1 MKLTPEL
8 LQSQWNGIRYK
19 DGGYLQINIPH
30 PLEWH
35 IGYESINQKTLLL
48 VSNCEIGPIA
58 SSKSIAVCR
67 RKRESDNRWTLSF
80 KLLRFEQQDVFLI
93 LCCDI
98 IKYSSSA
105 KDEKE
110 ALSLVINRYKQWSR
124 LLESKGTGLMDEA
137 SRKGLLGEL
146 LFLNKQLSISASLLT
161 AVQGWVGADGAD
173 QDFIYSDGWYEVKS
187 IGVSAVSVLISSLEQ
202 LGCTDEG
209 ELVILRLDKTAPESS
224 GAFTLNSIVKD
235 LSNKLSSDSNAVDL
249 FRAKLAKYG
258 YMDLQEYS
266 EQWYYYSSIQ
276 RYRVD
281 ETFPKLTRQTVPA
294 QVVSLHY
301 GLDLPSLQNWLK
313 G

>member
-1 MKLTPEL
+1 MKLTPES
-8 LQSQWNGIRYK
+8 LQSQWNSIRYK
-19 DGGYLQINIPH
+19 DGGYLQLNIPH

-35 IGYESINQKTLLL
+35 IGCESINQKTLLL
-48 VSNCEIGPIA
+48 VSNCEIGSIA

-80 KLLRFEQQDVFLI
+80 ELLRFEQQDVFLI

-98 IKYSSSA
+98 IEYSSSA

-124 LLESKGTGLMDEA
+124 LLEFKGSGLMDEA
-137 SRKGLLGEL
+137 SRKGLIGEL
-146 LFLNKQLSISASLLT
+146 LFLNERFSMSASLLT

-173 QDFIYSDGWYEVKS
+173 QDFVYSDGWYEVKS
-187 IGVSAVSVLISSLEQ
+187 IGASATSATISSLEQ
-202 LGCTDEG
+202 LDCTDAG
-209 ELVILRLDKTAPESS
+209 ELVIIRLDKTAPERS
-224 GAFTLNSIVKD
+224 GAFTLNSIVKYLGD
-235 LSNKLSSDSNAVDL
+235 KLSGDSDALDL
-249 FRAKLAKYG
+249 FRAKLVEYG

-281 ETFPKLTRQTVPA
+281 ETFPRLTRQAVPA
-294 QVVSLHY
+294 QVASLQY
-301 GLDLPSLQNWLK
+301 ELNLPSLQNWLR